1 MINLQIIN
9 LANNNSLST
18 ISNTIAIIK
27 KMKGRI
33 LILDDNQSV
42 LTALELLLQSEF
54 EDVLC
59 LRNPNNLISTLKQ
72 NSIDIVLLDMNFKA
86 GINTGNE
93 GIYWLHEI
101 QKYDPTISVVMITAY
116 GDIELAVKAVK
127 EGAFDFI
134 LKPWENH
141 KLMSTL
147 HASLQLRKTKAESAS
162 LRMKTYNLKQQL
174 NPSTTV
180 TICQSE
186 PMKKVMAMVQ
196 KVAATDANI
205 FITGENG
212 TGKELIARE
221 IHMQSKRS
229 NEIMMNVDM
238 GAISETL
245 FESELFGHTKGSFT
259 DANEERMGKFETAN
273 NGSLFLD
280 EIGNLSLALQAKL
293 LNALQNRTIT
303 KIGSSKPVPIDIR
316 LISATNKDLA
326 GMITDGLFREDL
338 FYRINTITIEL
349 PPLRQRGNDILLLAD
364 YFLNKYATKY
374 DKYGL
379 KINNKASQILL
390 SYSWPGN
397 VRELQHCIEKAVIL
411 TDERVLDE
419 NSFSL
424 NDNSASHTSKIL
436 YVTIDEME
444 KEMII
449 AHINNEKR
457 NMSTVANK
465 LGITRQTLYNK
476 LRKYGL

>member
-1 MINLQIIN
+1 
-9 LANNNSLST
+9 
-18 ISNTIAIIK
+18 
-27 KMKGRI
+27 MKGRI

-42 LTALELLLQSEF
+42 LTALELLLQKEF
-54 EDVLC
+54 EDILC

-72 NSIDIVLLDMNFKA
+72 NSIDVVLLDMNFKA
-86 GINTGNE
+86 GINSGNE
-93 GIYWLHEI
+93 GIYWLNEI
-101 QKYDPTISVVMITAY
+101 QKYDPTISVIMITAY

-147 HASLQLRKTKAESAS
+147 QAALKLRRTKAESES
-162 LRMKTYNLKQQL
+162 LRMTAYNLKQQL
-174 NPSTTV
+174 NPAAKV

-221 IHMQSKRS
+221 IHRQSNRS
-229 NEIMMNVDM
+229 NEIMLNVDM
-238 GAISETL
+238 GAITETL

-273 NGSLFLD
+273 KGTLFLD

-293 LNALQNRTIT
+293 LTALQNRTIT
-303 KIGSSKPVPIDIR
+303 KIGSSNPVPIDIR

-326 GMITDGLFREDL
+326 GMIADGLFREDL
-338 FYRINTITIEL
+338 MYRINTITIEL

-364 YFLNKYATKY
+364 FYLNKYATKY

-379 KINNKASQILL
+379 KLNHKALQKLL
-390 SYSWPGN
+390 SYNWPGN
-397 VRELQHCIEKAVIL
+397 VRELQHSIEKAVIL
-411 TDERVLDE
+411 ADVRVLDE

-424 NDNSASHTSKIL
+424 NDSSVSHTNRIL
-436 YVTIDEME
+436 DVTIKEME
-444 KEMII
+444 KEIII
-449 AHINNEKR
+449 AHINNENS
-457 NMSTVANK
+457 NMSTIASK